1 MFLKKIPVKAQK
13 TGLKVSKDKKEG
25 VNEIGF
31 LTIKKLFQV
40 NEGPV
45 FVCFDFIFLRR
56 KMVLTPDGRGGSRP
70 QRLGL
75 SLSKPARTMSVGY
88 CAIMIRGKRKMVY
101 LLWMKEKLYLMEQNR
116 MFKKHLAVQQK
127 EILFLKKRWHSL

>member
-31 LTIKKLFQV
+31 LTIRKLFKV
-40 NEGPV
+40 NEDPV

-75 SLSKPARTMSVGY
+75 SLSKPARTMSVSEPRTAGEIWHFGSVLLFIKSRLYNLGY
-88 CAIMIRGKRKMVY
+88 DSCG
-101 LLWMKEKLYLMEQNR
+101 N
-116 MFKKHLAVQQK
+116 
-127 EILFLKKRWHSL
+127 

>member
-1 MFLKKIPVKAQK
+1 MKRGERRAQ
-13 TGLKVSKDKKEG
+13 GAH
-25 VNEIGF
+25 EIGF
-31 LTIKKLFQV
+31 LTIRELFKV
-40 NEGPV
+40 NEDPV
-45 FVCFDFIFLRR
+45 FVCFGFIILRR
-56 KMVLTPDGRGGSRP
+56 KLVLTPAGRGGSRP

-127 EILFLKKRWHSL
+127 EILFLKKRRHSL

>member
-40 NEGPV
+40 NEEPF
-45 FVCFDFIFLRR
+45 FVCFDFIILRR
-56 KMVLTPDGRGGSRP
+56 KMVLTSDGRGGSRP

-75 SLSKPARTMSVGY
+75 SLSKPARTMSVSEGVVL
-88 CAIMIRGKRKMVY
+88 RPP
-101 LLWMKEKLYLMEQNR
+101 
-116 MFKKHLAVQQK
+116 
-127 EILFLKKRWHSL
+127 

>member
-45 FVCFDFIFLRR
+45 FVCFDFIILRR

-75 SLSKPARTMSVGY
+75 SLSKPARTMERQRNLGHSDPKPKAQGG
-88 CAIMIRGKRKMVY
+88 A
-101 LLWMKEKLYLMEQNR
+101 LYINN
-116 MFKKHLAVQQK
+116 
-127 EILFLKKRWHSL
+127 S

>member
-25 VNEIGF
+25 ANEIGF
-31 LTIKKLFQV
+31 LTIEKLFKV

-75 SLSKPARTMSVGY
+75 SLSKPARTMNVGF
-88 CAIMIRGKRKMVY
+88 CAIIIRGKRKMVY
-101 LLWMKEKLYLMEQNR
+101 L
-116 MFKKHLAVQQK
+116 HLN
-127 EILFLKKRWHSL
+127 KRRIIFNGAEPDV